1 MIIMVITE
9 QRSLGAQQL
18 CRYLDGRLGVPSLHP
33 VLFFCPPRCGA
44 AGGGQHQ
51 GQLLGQQQA
60 AGSRGAVEG
69 GRLHL
74 LPVRGLGAA
83 LHGHGLQAELPE
95 PGQDP
100 RRMLP
105 FLRRYGEQGGG
116 GCVPEPEWTPVP
128 HIRGSGVP
136 LVLPQRPCQHGL
148 IKGRPQSILGAAG
161 SFVRLYYCCPPK

>member
-1 MIIMVITE
+1 MITE
-9 QRSLGAQQL
+9 RHSLGDQLL
-18 CRYLDGRLGVPSLHP
+18 CRHLNARLGLNGRPGVPFLHP

-60 AGSRGAVEG
+60 AGPRGAVEG

-83 LHGHGLQAELPE
+83 LHGDGLQAELPE

-105 FLRRYGEQGGG
+105 ILRRYGETGG
-116 GCVPEPEWTPVP
+116 VDAFRSP
-128 HIRGSGVP
+128 SGP
-136 LVLPQRPCQHGL
+136 LYHT
-148 IKGRPQSILGAAG
+148 
-161 SFVRLYYCCPPK
+161 

>member
-1 MIIMVITE
+1 MQKERRGERT
-9 QRSLGAQQL
+9 SDGAQL
-18 CRYLDGRLGVPSLHP
+18 GCCERLFLPSHP
-33 VLFFCPPRCGA
+33 VLSSVQPRRGA

-51 GQLLGQQQA
+51 SQLLGQQQT

-74 LPVRGLGAA
+74 LPVCGFGTA

-105 FLRRYGEQGGG
+105 FL
-116 GCVPEPEWTPVP
+116 
-128 HIRGSGVP
+128 
-136 LVLPQRPCQHGL
+136 
-148 IKGRPQSILGAAG
+148 
-161 SFVRLYYCCPPK
+161 